1 MHELACGRDPVETKK
16 EMKHKAASAT
26 LNTLANVCQEY
37 IQREHSKLRT
47 ARRREQCLNTAVLP
61 ELGSRQID
69 SIKRSEIMRLL
80 DKVEDQSGQRSAD
93 AVLQILRRIF
103 NWHAL
108 RDDAFR
114 TPIVKGMHRYDTRE
128 NARTRVLDDSEI
140 RKIWQAAG
148 VNGIYGAFVKFLLLT
163 SARRNEAGG
172 SGVVKSRT
180 GFGRFRLRAP
190 RPKSRSSDH

>member
-1 MHELACGRDPVETKK
+1 
-16 EMKHKAASAT
+16 
-26 LNTLANVCQEY
+26 
-37 IQREHSKLRT
+37 
-47 ARRREQCLNTAVLP
+47 
-61 ELGSRQID
+61 
-69 SIKRSEIMRLL
+69 MRLL